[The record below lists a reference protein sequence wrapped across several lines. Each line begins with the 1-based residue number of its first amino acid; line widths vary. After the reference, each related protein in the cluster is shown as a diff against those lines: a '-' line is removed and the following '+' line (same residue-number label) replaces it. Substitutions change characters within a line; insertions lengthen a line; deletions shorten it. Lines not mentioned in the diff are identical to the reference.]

1 MCAGNPR
8 KVSCTIE
15 ILSFQNFYEVLKTC
29 SAGRKDFFDTLE
41 HILCRIDVAVVERP
55 AFRALPEPNTEVFG
69 LLVRVP
75 TAAAS
80 LTGWEEPV
88 DNNEFLSI
96 PVGFAGKLSAD
107 FTPRGISDMEREL
120 VAPHHVLPRLR
131 VLDKG

>member
-1 MCAGNPR
+1 MSRAI
-8 KVSCTIE
+8 K

-41 HILCRIDVAVVERP
+41 NILCRIDVAVVERP
-55 AFRALPEPNTEVFG
+55 AFRALSEPNTEVFD
-69 LLVRVP
+69 LLVAV
-75 TAAAS
+75 TTVTAS
-80 LTGWEEPV
+80 LTGREEPV
-88 DNNEFLSI
+88 NDDEFLSI

-131 VLDKG
+131 VLGKC

>member
-1 MCAGNPR
+1 MSRAI
-8 KVSCTIE
+8 K

-41 HILCRIDVAVVERP
+41 NILCRIDVAVVERP
-55 AFRALPEPNTEVFG
+55 AFRALSEPNTEVFG
-69 LLVRVP
+69 LLVALT
-75 TAAAS
+75 TATAS
-80 LTGWEEPV
+80 LTGREEPV
-88 DNNEFLSI
+88 NDDEFLSI

-131 VLDKG
+131 VLGKC

>member
-1 MCAGNPR
+1 MSRAI
-8 KVSCTIE
+8 K

-41 HILCRIDVAVVERP
+41 NILCRIDVAVVERP
-55 AFRALPEPNTEVFG
+55 AFRALSEPNTEVFD
-69 LLVRVP
+69 LLVAV
-75 TAAAS
+75 TTVTAS
-80 LTGWEEPV
+80 LTGREEPV
-88 DNNEFLSI
+88 NDDEFLSI

-107 FTPRGISDMEREL
+107 FTPQGISDMECEL